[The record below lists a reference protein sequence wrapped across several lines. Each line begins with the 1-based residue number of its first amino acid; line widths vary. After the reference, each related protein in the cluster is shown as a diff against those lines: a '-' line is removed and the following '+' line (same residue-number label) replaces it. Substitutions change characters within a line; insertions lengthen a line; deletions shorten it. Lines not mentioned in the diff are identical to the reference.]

1 MPARSPELRRA
12 AAKAG
17 AAVRWQGP
25 EARDARRDLAAERIA
40 AYVQRVLS
48 DAPPL
53 DPEQKARLCLLLH
66 GPRTTPAVVA
76 DMRTS
81 GGAAA

>member
-17 AAVRWQGP
+17 AAVRWRGDDVQT
-25 EARDARRDLAAERIA
+25 ARRDLAAARIA
-40 AYVQRVLS
+40 AYVERVLA

-53 DPEQKARLCLLLH
+53 DPEQKARLALLL
-66 GPRTTPAVVA
+66 R
-76 DMRTS
+76 
-81 GGAAA
+81 GGAAR